1 MTWATNPDMY
11 VVAEVDGAMNI
22 FSQTQLVIETMRDVV
37 FFELEPM
44 LDVYRI
50 GDQLHITATVV
61 DDMGEPYPE
70 LPVTIATGAGTVVT
84 PTVLTDAD
92 GNATMV
98 VDTSNIANAPAAL
111 IAISLATGG
120 APEGTTA
127 KMMIAVKNS
136 GPEIGIT
143 SPAADGEV
151 TGPDATV
158 TAAVYDNNGI
168 ATVTLKVDE
177 ETPISVSVTA
187 ESVAAAI
194 SEILEDVGEGE
205 HTVTIVA
212 TDSLGISSE
221 AEVTFKVVDAV
232 SSTLAWVVAALGWII
247 AVVALVLVVKY
258 KPKKE
263 IETGLVEAPEDEPV
277 LEPEL
282 LGEEKTE

>member
-1 MTWATNPDMY
+1 MY

-22 FSQTQLVIETMRDVV
+22 FSQTQLVIETMMDSV
-37 FFELEPM
+37 FFELEPL

-84 PTVLTDAD
+84 PKVLTDAD

-98 VDTSNIANAPAAL
+98 VDTSDIADSPAAL

-168 ATVTLKVDE
+168 ATVTLTVDA
-177 ETPISVSVTA
+177 ETPVSVSVTA
-187 ESVAAAI
+187 GSVEAAI
-194 SEILEDVGEGE
+194 SEVLEEIGEGE

-221 AEVTFKVVDAV
+221 AEVTFTVVDAV
-232 SSTLAWVVAALGWII
+232 SSTLAWVVTALGWII